1 MFVVRLCTHEEHDRG
16 RARLHPHSDFTATS
30 MEVILLRHGATDWN
44 IQGRC
49 QGSTDREL
57 SETGVRQA
65 KLVAA
70 SLSQRKISAVYSSGL
85 LRARR
90 TAQLISEPHG
100 LAVHIEHD
108 VRELDHGALEGL
120 TFNEIKERYP
130 DFIQKW
136 RTEPANLRVPG
147 GERLSAVQQRALAGL
162 QRIAGGHGPS
172 DTLVVVTHNFPILG
186 IICHVTGTDL
196 NNYRDFRVEPCG
208 YTRLQRDDQAWRVT
222 HINEKLYA
230 P

>member
-1 MFVVRLCTHEEHDRG
+1 MVRLCTHEEHDRG

-108 VRELDHGALEGL
+108 VRELDHGAVAH
-120 TFNEIKERYP
+120 R
-130 DFIQKW
+130 
-136 RTEPANLRVPG
+136 
-147 GERLSAVQQRALAGL
+147 RALAC
-162 QRIAGGHGPS
+162 RRSSSVRVFGP
-172 DTLVVVTHNFPILG
+172 
-186 IICHVTGTDL
+186 
-196 NNYRDFRVEPCG
+196 EPG
-208 YTRLQRDDQAWRVT
+208 SSRNTTSPASLR
-222 HINEKLYA
+222 
-230 P
+230 